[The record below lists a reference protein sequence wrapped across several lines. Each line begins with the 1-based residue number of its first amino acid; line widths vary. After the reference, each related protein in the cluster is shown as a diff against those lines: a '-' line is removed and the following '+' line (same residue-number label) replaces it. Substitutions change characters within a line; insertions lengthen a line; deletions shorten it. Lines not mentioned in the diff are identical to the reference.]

1 VTGLLQKEGLVTHV
15 VAQRLADRT
24 HMLGS
29 IVTQSRDFR

>member
-1 VTGLLQKEGLVTHV
+1 LVTHV

-24 HMLGS
+24 RMLGS